1 VNRSERDRPES
12 GVQSDTAGGG
22 SSRFLPKLRRAV
34 TTKRLAVALAL
45 VVLTLAVLSFV
56 LPYVGSGS
64 GGISPIP

>member
-1 VNRSERDRPES
+1 
-12 GVQSDTAGGG
+12 
-22 SSRFLPKLRRAV
+22 V